1 MRTDNRLR
9 ARAAKRSTAGPGAR
23 RSRHWPLGAARYA
36 TVWAIVL
43 GMFLPFL
50 IMLTTSFKTADDVF
64 TLPAHL
70 LPRTWDFQNF
80 GQALNAM
87 PFWRYLANT
96 TLISGLCVIG
106 SLLSCPL
113 VAYSLSKL
121 HWRGRNLV
129 FVVMIASMMLPPQV
143 TLVPLYLLWD
153 RFHLTSTYLPLVAPS
168 FLGTPFLIFMLRQFM
183 VRIPDEILE
192 AARIDGASELR
203 IYATIVL
210 PLARS
215 ALATI
220 AVFQFVWT
228 WTDFLNPL
236 IYLNDS
242 SQYTLSIGLYNFFS
256 EHGVQWGPL
265 MAASVMFTLPALI
278 IFMLGQ
284 RHFVEGIATQG
295 LK

>member
-1 MRTDNRLR
+1 
-9 ARAAKRSTAGPGAR
+9 
-23 RSRHWPLGAARYA
+23 
-36 TVWAIVL
+36 
-43 GMFLPFL
+43 
-50 IMLTTSFKTADDVF
+50 
-64 TLPAHL
+64 
-70 LPRTWDFQNF
+70 
-80 GQALNAM
+80 
-87 PFWRYLANT
+87 
-96 TLISGLCVIG
+96 
-106 SLLSCPL
+106 